1 MTQKHLIELIQLHH
15 KDMGEIEIRIRLD
28 NAMREFCR
36 KSRILTSETSF
47 TTVSG
52 QRYYDIKDS
61 NVIEINSVDYNGE
74 RIERLVGRPKTRD
87 LT

>member
-52 QRYYDIKDS
+52 QRYYDIDS
-61 NVIEINSVDYNGE
+61 SVVEIESVDYDGE